1 MPMPVLFIYPKH
13 GIACTFTM
21 GSKKICLGNA
31 SNNDIV
37 LFDQF
42 SSRCHAVIC
51 PAANGYVIQ
60 DQGSKNGTFLNGRRL
75 SGNAVLTRGDEIL
88 IGSTR
93 IVFDR
98 ESQPAVEMI
107 EDTTFG
113 PTSTKAI
120 RVRDILQ
127 KPQATAVLST
137 SGRGKGSDLEASQR
151 DQKVAAVLGEVS
163 QALIYH
169 MELDKLLD
177 YIMDLVTRHI
187 PMDRG
192 VLMLKEGP
200 HEELIPKVVRI
211 QSTLLKTQKMVVS
224 RSILRASLERNSSI
238 LISDVQS
245 DKRLSEQESI
255 LQGQIHS
262 AMCVPLWNNREIM
275 GVIYSDRT
283 ALLGQFSEEDLRLLT
298 LLANLAALKIE
309 NARLFEDS
317 LEKARMEKELIMAQQ
332 IQRNFLPKLDPVFE
346 PYDISG
352 SARSCTHVGGDY
364 FDFIPIDQC
373 RLGLVIADVSGHG
386 VSAALLM
393 ASLRSSL
400 YALIQAT
407 RDLALLAAQLN
418 DTVHRDSDSH
428 SFISFFCGV
437 LDRDK
442 REVTF
447 INAGHNPPLLM
458 EPGGGIRFLDS
469 TGFCLGMFPGVRYE
483 TTTIRLAPGE
493 ILCLYTDG
501 IIEGRNRKQ
510 EEYTVE
516 GLVQQLRESANLPA
530 RDMIQKVYE
539 GVSRYTDFAAP
550 GDDMTLVVVK
560 TKALR
565 LE

>member
-1 MPMPVLFIYPKH
+1 MPVLFIYPKN
-13 GIACTFTM
+13 GRPTTFTI

-37 LFDQF
+37 LLDQF
-42 SSRCHAVIC
+42 SSRGHAVIR
-51 PAANGYVIQ
+51 PGESGYVIQ

-75 SGNAVLTRGDEIL
+75 SGDAVLKRGDEIL

-98 ESQPAVEMI
+98 EFQPAVEMT
-107 EDTTFG
+107 EETTFNQ
-113 PTSTKAI
+113 TSSKAI
-120 RVRDILQ
+120 KVNDILQ
-127 KPQATAVLST
+127 KPRTAAVLGT
-137 SGRGKGSDLEASQR
+137 PGGDPGLEASQR

-163 QALIYH
+163 QALIFH
-169 MELDKLLD
+169 MDLDKLLD

-192 VLMLKEGP
+192 VLMLKEGRP
-200 HEELIPKVVRI
+200 EELVPKVVRI
-211 QSTLLKTQKMVVS
+211 QSALLKTQKIVVS
-224 RSILRASLERNSSI
+224 RSILRASLEKNSSI

-245 DKRLSEQESI
+245 DRNLSEQESI
-255 LQGQIHS
+255 LQAQIHS

-283 ALLGQFSEEDLRLLT
+283 ALLGEFSEEDLRLLT

-309 NARLFEDS
+309 NARLFEES

-332 IQRNFLPKLDPVFE
+332 IQRNFLPKVDPDFE

-364 FDFIPIDQC
+364 FDFIPIDQS

-400 YALIQAT
+400 HALIPGNK
-407 RDLALLAAQLN
+407 DLGLLAAQLN
-418 DTVHRDSDSH
+418 DTVHRDSDNH
-428 SFISFFCGV
+428 SFISFFYGV

-447 INAGHNPPLLM
+447 VNAGHNPPLLVA
-458 EPGGGIRFLDS
+458 PAGGIQLLDS
-469 TGFCLGMFPGVRYE
+469 TGFCLGMFPGVRYG
-483 TTTIRLAPGE
+483 TMTIKMQPGE

-501 IIEGRNRKQ
+501 IIEGRNRQQ
-510 EEYTVE
+510 EEFSVE
-516 GLVQQLRESANLPA
+516 GLVEQIRASVELPA
-530 RDMIQKVYE
+530 RDMLDKIYE
-539 GVSRYTDFAAP
+539 GVSRYTDFAAAL
-550 GDDMTLVVVK
+550 DDMTLVVVK
-560 TKALR
+560 TKASGR
-565 LE
+565 A